1 MVYKIYKAHKGLR
14 DFSELKGGRVD
25 LISVK
30 EVRFARN
37 CVVID
42 ISWEEESIL
51 AEQREYLAELLNQAI
66 NEANRLSDGP
76 EEAEVSLL
84 LVDNQR
90 IHTLNLE
97 YRGVDRPTDVLSFA
111 LQEEVEE
118 EPEFEEGDEM
128 LGDIV
133 ISVERARDQAQEYGH
148 SFEREIVYLAVHG
161 MLHLLGFDHEEEID
175 KQEMR
180 RKEEEVMAKLKLER
194 V

>member
-1 MVYKIYKAHKGLR
+1 MI
-14 DFSELKGGRVD
+14 
-25 LISVK
+25 
-30 EVRFARN
+30 
-37 CVVID
+37 ID
-42 ISWEEESIL
+42 ISWEEESVLPADRDPL
-51 AEQREYLAELLNQAI
+51 ANLLNQAI
-66 NEANRLSDGP
+66 NEALQLSNGP

-90 IHTLNLE
+90 IHALNLE

-111 LQEEVEE
+111 LQEEVED
-118 EPEFEEGDEM
+118 EPEIEEEDQM

-133 ISVERARDQAQEYGH
+133 ISVERARAQAQEYGH

-161 MLHLLGFDHEEEID
+161 LLHLLGYDHEEEND

-180 RKEEEVMAKLKLER
+180 SKEEEIMAELKLER